1 MTSTER
7 PAAAGPVEQPRFG
20 YSTVKRAGDVVVSAI
35 LLLLLSP
42 VLALIALAIKLYSP
56 GPVLFV
62 QERVGYDRRHGRVR
76 PFKLYKFRSMHANA
90 DPAVHIEHMQKLILN
105 GASAAGPGGTN
116 KLVRDHRVTGVGRVL
131 RKTSLDELPQLLNV
145 LFGDMSLV
153 GPRPALP
160 YEVEHYEEWHRRRL
174 EAVPGLTGWW
184 QVNGRGR
191 SSFDDGICMD
201 IYYVDNIS
209 LALDLKIL
217 LMTPWAAVSG
227 KGAG

>member
-1 MTSTER
+1 MTSTEG
-7 PAAAGPVEQPRFG
+7 PAAVGQIARPPLG
-20 YSTVKRAGDVVVSAI
+20 YWTVKRAADIVVSAG

-56 GPVLFV
+56 GPILFV
-62 QERVGYDRRHGRVR
+62 QERVGYDRRQRRVR
-76 PFKLYKFRSMHANA
+76 PFRLYKFRSMHVNA
-90 DPAVHIEHMQKLILN
+90 DQSVHMQHMHNLIQS
-105 GASAAGPGGTN
+105 GVAPAGPAGTN

-160 YEVEHYEEWHRRRL
+160 YEVEHYEEWHKRRL
-174 EAVPGLTGWW
+174 QAVPGLTGWW

-191 SSFDDGICMD
+191 TSFDDGICMD

-217 LMTPWAAVSG
+217 LMTPWAAISG